1 VGLGLRR
8 SLSCPVEINL
18 LPPVLVARR
27 VFRRR
32 LPFLGLTAIGL
43 ILTMLVFWMFLHRMR
58 SMAEERLSM
67 VQSRV
72 QALETPNTALSGLA
86 SEKEVV
92 YGKVNGLTALIG
104 QRTRWLTM
112 INDLH
117 AHLIEG
123 MWLTSVRPLT
133 EEGKPG
139 TRLVIEGMGFGDKVS
154 HQAVTDFAMSLKG
167 TGFFTDDVQI
177 KKIKPVSGTDYV
189 NEFTINVMLRDKLAA
204 PLAKPATAAPNK
216 PAEE

>member
-1 VGLGLRR
+1 
-8 SLSCPVEINL
+8 
-18 LPPVLVARR
+18 
-27 VFRRR
+27 
-32 LPFLGLTAIGL
+32 
-43 ILTMLVFWMFLHRMR
+43 MR

-123 MWLTSVRPLT
+123 MWLTSVRPVT